1 MVGDRV
7 VIESVSPSGL
17 EALFDGENVGYD
29 GPRIELEVVGIARPP
44 EEITGGSTAIGP
56 LVFMAQAFFE
66 EWSGELG
73 YWDGIYL
80 VDLEDGFAGVE
91 AFEAAVR
98 AEFAGRDDVGIR
110 VSAERERI
118 GDTVAVQTLAFWL
131 LAVASGVA
139 GAVAVVQAV
148 GRFVR
153 DDTAAVALALGASR
167 RGRSFERALVAGAPV
182 LIGAVAAVGG
192 AVLVSSRF
200 PTGAIRRVDPSSGV
214 SLDSTV
220 LGIGVVVVLLLSTAA
235 AHRSDVTARTATS
248 TPARLVDRLARLSA
262 SVAISTGLRR
272 ALASGRGGDVGP
284 ARAAL
289 LASIAGVVGLTG
301 AVVFGASLDRLVDDP
316 RAFGFNWD
324 LSVGLGDE
332 LDDEEALAASSTVEG
347 DDRITGASMV
357 RVDNVLLE
365 GREAAVFAL
374 ESVTGAVEFTVVEGR
389 SATGNNEVTLGA
401 STMDELGVAIG
412 DVVGA
417 TDVDGGAVPLTI
429 VGQSLFPVVEHDD
442 PAQGAGMRLD
452 TYLGLLS
459 PGAGFPELYVHVA
472 DGAAIDEVTADLGE
486 IGVVNGVVAPPV
498 IDNLRGV
505 DSVPWFLAGFLAVL
519 ALGTVMHALLASVR
533 RRQHEF
539 AVLKALGSCRR
550 QLATSMIAQTL
561 TFAVLG
567 LVVGV
572 PIGMAAGRQAWR
584 AVAGGL
590 GFARVVDVPIALA
603 LLAPLTLAVV
613 LAVGIGPAMA
623 AGRTPAA
630 ELLRSE

>member
-1 MVGDRV
+1 
-7 VIESVSPSGL
+7 
-17 EALFDGENVGYD
+17 
-29 GPRIELEVVGIARPP
+29 
-44 EEITGGSTAIGP
+44 
-56 LVFMAQAFFE
+56 
-66 EWSGELG
+66 
-73 YWDGIYL
+73 
-80 VDLEDGFAGVE
+80 
-91 AFEAAVR
+91 
-98 AEFAGRDDVGIR
+98 
-110 VSAERERI
+110 
-118 GDTVAVQTLAFWL
+118 
-131 LAVASGVA
+131 
-139 GAVAVVQAV
+139 
-148 GRFVR
+148 
-153 DDTAAVALALGASR
+153 
-167 RGRSFERALVAGAPV
+167 
-182 LIGAVAAVGG
+182 
-192 AVLVSSRF
+192 
-200 PTGAIRRVDPSSGV
+200 
-214 SLDSTV
+214 
-220 LGIGVVVVLLLSTAA
+220 
-235 AHRSDVTARTATS
+235 
-248 TPARLVDRLARLSA
+248 
-262 SVAISTGLRR
+262 
-272 ALASGRGGDVGP
+272 
-284 ARAAL
+284 
-289 LASIAGVVGLTG
+289 
-301 AVVFGASLDRLVDDP
+301 
-316 RAFGFNWD
+316 
-324 LSVGLGDE
+324 
-332 LDDEEALAASSTVEG
+332 
-347 DDRITGASMV
+347 
-357 RVDNVLLE
+357 
-365 GREAAVFAL
+365 
-374 ESVTGAVEFTVVEGR
+374 
-389 SATGNNEVTLGA
+389 
-401 STMDELGVAIG
+401 MDELGVAIG

-417 TDVDGGAVPLTI
+417 TGVDGGAVPLTI